1 MGSIASQQA
10 VGQSTTC
17 IGNGRCVQRVL
28 TSQMCILYRDSFET
42 PIGFVRV
49 TANDS
54 GICSIGFQT
63 HTESEPNA
71 SPITDQ
77 ALNQLRSYFIG
88 ALQGFSLPLA
98 PEGTQFEQEVW
109 NQLSKVPY
117 ASTCSYLDIANR
129 MNNPKAIRAV
139 GRANGANPIA
149 IVIPCHR
156 VVGAD
161 GSLTGYAGEL
171 WRKRWLLDHEARV
184 AGTILL

>member
-1 MGSIASQQA
+1 M
-10 VGQSTTC
+10 
-17 IGNGRCVQRVL
+17 
-28 TSQMCILYRDSFET
+28 ET
-42 PIGFVRV
+42 PRYSAIY
-49 TANDS
+49 DS
-54 GICSIGFQT
+54 PLGLLHIFA
-63 HTESEPNA
+63 TEHGVSHIQFSE
-71 SPITDQ
+71 
-77 ALNQLRSYFIG
+77 
-88 ALQGFSLPLA
+88 QGFRSEIVHSNTFVEQCINELREYFEGKRTQFTIPLA
-98 PEGTQFEQEVW
+98 PSGTEFEEMVW
-109 NQLSKVPY
+109 KKLLHVPY

>member
-1 MGSIASQQA
+1 ME
-10 VGQSTTC
+10 
-17 IGNGRCVQRVL
+17 
-28 TSQMCILYRDSFET
+28 ILYRDSFES
-42 PIGFVRV
+42 PIGFVHV
-49 TANDS
+49 AANEN
-54 GICSIGFQT
+54 GIRSVGFQSQPEAAPHPSSFT
-63 HTESEPNA
+63 DNA
-71 SPITDQ
+71 IDE
-77 ALNQLRSYFIG
+77 LRSYFIG
-88 ALQGFSLPLA
+88 DLQKFSFPLV
-98 PEGTQFEQEVW
+98 PEGTTFELEVW
-109 NQLSKVPY
+109 NALSKLSY

-161 GSLTGYAGEL
+161 GSLTGYSGEL